1 MSKSE
6 NDFVKYMHARK
17 EMEKELALHQ
27 ELRKASKAG
36 GNAHFYS
43 VCMWDPCFSG
53 VGGWFSLYVN
63 CVQLEQEYL
72 RMKKSK
78 VEFSL
83 I

>member
-36 GNAHFYS
+36 GNTHFYS

-53 VGGWFSLYVN
+53 VGG
-63 CVQLEQEYL
+63 
-72 RMKKSK
+72 
-78 VEFSL
+78 
-83 I
+83 